1 MNSSTTPPVET
12 RGVRWLWMGL
22 LAVAVAQVVV
32 LWLTRPEAP
41 PDPIDGIEVT
51 LTGANF
57 QREVLEQPGFVL
69 VDFWYEHCPP
79 CRRME
84 PTISHLSLNYRDR
97 MTVGRIDAEQDVELT
112 EQFHV
117 EAFPTLLLFHGGRV
131 VDTWKGYG
139 GLKEVTRWLDEKM
152 QGSSGENQNHT

>member
-1 MNSSTTPPVET
+1 MNSSTSSPAEA
-12 RGVRWLWMGL
+12 RGVRWLWLGL

-32 LWLTRPEAP
+32 LWLTRPEPP
-41 PDPIDGIEVT
+41 PDPIDGIEIT

-57 QREVLEQPGFVL
+57 RRAVLEPPGFVL

-79 CRRME
+79 CRRMD

-97 MTVGRIDAEQDVELT
+97 LTVGRIDVEQDVELT

-117 EAFPTLLLFHGGRV
+117 EAFPTLLLFHRGRV
-131 VDTWKGYG
+131 VARWEGYG
-139 GLKEVTRWLDEKM
+139 GLKEISHWIDEQM
-152 QGSSGENQNHT
+152 QDADGGGQNHT